1 MTSAPV
7 TPAPEAPA
15 LSEPQRIMDTFVA
28 PGKTFTDIRRSA
40 AWWGPFLVTVIISFI
55 FVYSVDT
62 KVGFRRV
69 TEHQIE
75 RSPRATQRL
84 EQMSRAE
91 RDNAVTGQA
100 KVTRGISYVFPVF
113 ILLWNL
119 IVAAILFGT
128 VKFALSAELTFSGT
142 FAVVM
147 YAGLVQVI
155 KTILA
160 IVMLFAG
167 LDPDSFNIQNPAP
180 TNPGYFLSPAG
191 SPFLYSIASSL
202 DIFMIWTLV
211 LTALGISIINKK
223 MRFSTALIVVFG
235 GYLVFVIGAAAIAA
249 AFS

>member
-7 TPAPEAPA
+7 TPAPAGPA
-15 LSEPQRIMDTFVA
+15 LSEPQRIIDTFVA
-28 PGKTFTDIRRSA
+28 PSKTFTDIRRSA

-75 RSPRATQRL
+75 RSPKATQRL

-100 KVTRGISYVFPVF
+100 KVTRGISYVFPLF

-119 IVAAILFGT
+119 VVAAILFGT
-128 VKFALSAELTFSGT
+128 FKFALSAELTFSGT

-180 TNPGYFLSPAG
+180 TNPGYFLNPAG

-211 LTALGISIINKK
+211 LAALGISIISKK
-223 MRFSTALIVVFG
+223 MKFSTALIVVFG
-235 GYLVFVIGAAAIAA
+235 WYLVFVIGAGAIAA

>member
-1 MTSAPV
+1 
-7 TPAPEAPA
+7 
-15 LSEPQRIMDTFVA
+15 
-28 PGKTFTDIRRSA
+28 
-40 AWWGPFLVTVIISFI
+40 
-55 FVYSVDT
+55 
-62 KVGFRRV
+62 
-69 TEHQIE
+69 
-75 RSPRATQRL
+75 
-84 EQMSRAE
+84 MSRAE

-128 VKFALSAELTFSGT
+128 VKFALSAELTLSGT

-180 TNPGYFLSPAG
+180 TNPRIFLSPAG

-211 LTALGISIINKK
+211 
-223 MRFSTALIVVFG
+223 
-235 GYLVFVIGAAAIAA
+235 
-249 AFS
+249 